1 MYDSVRSVRVPKWFP
16 VSPGRAVRFAGWRGM
31 MDAVA
36 NIGEPVREGEWPE
49 FDPAD
54 LPPVEEPATPEPDP
68 APA

>member
-1 MYDSVRSVRVPKWFP
+1 
-16 VSPGRAVRFAGWRGM
+16 M
-31 MDAVA
+31 MVAVA

-54 LPPVEEPATPEPDP
+54 LPPVEVPAAPAPEPAPAAEPDP

>member
-1 MYDSVRSVRVPKWFP
+1 
-16 VSPGRAVRFAGWRGM
+16 M
-31 MDAVA
+31 MGGVA

-54 LPPVEEPATPEPDP
+54 LPPVEEPAAPSPEPDP